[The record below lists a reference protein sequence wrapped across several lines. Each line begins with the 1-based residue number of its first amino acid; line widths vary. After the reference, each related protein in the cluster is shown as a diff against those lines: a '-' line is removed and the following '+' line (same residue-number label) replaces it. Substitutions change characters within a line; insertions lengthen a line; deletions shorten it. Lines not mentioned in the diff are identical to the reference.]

1 MNKDPA
7 IERIIVVNELT
18 EILCGKPCDICKFYG
33 QRSKCMPVYTAEK
46 IVDAGWRKASEV
58 AREVA
63 YDFQNRLRHIFLDM
77 CDYNDYGTLNLLQ
90 IDSAI
95 EALYDT
101 FIAELK
107 KKYTESEKD
116 DGKV

>member
-1 MNKDPA
+1 MDEYINREDALK
-7 IERIIVVNELT
+7 IIDSYSKACT
-18 EILCGKPCDICKFYG
+18 EEG
-33 QRSKCMPVYTAEK
+33 K
-46 IVDAGWRKASEV
+46 IVADAIRDIIAVITPTADLVPKSEV

-77 CDYNDYGTLNLLQ
+77 CNYNDYETLNLLQ

-101 FIAELK
+101 FFSELK
-107 KKYTESEKD
+107 KKYTEGE
-116 DGKV
+116 

>member
-7 IERIIVVNELT
+7 IERMIAVNELT

-58 AREVA
+58 AREFIDWLQA
-63 YDFQNRLRHIFLDM
+63 NEHINKSEEYRRELCEMFL
-77 CDYNDYGTLNLLQ
+77 
-90 IDSAI
+90 SARG
-95 EALYDT
+95 
-101 FIAELK
+101 
-107 KKYTESEKD
+107 SE
-116 DGKV
+116 VT